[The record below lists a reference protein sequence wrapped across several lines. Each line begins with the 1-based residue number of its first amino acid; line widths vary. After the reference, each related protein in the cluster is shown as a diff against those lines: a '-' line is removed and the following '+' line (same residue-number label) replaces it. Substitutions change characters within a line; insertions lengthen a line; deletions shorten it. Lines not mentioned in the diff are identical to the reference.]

1 MNTNPRKTEPPRFLS
16 GWKEIAS
23 YLSKGVRTVQ
33 RYERYLGLPVRRP
46 AGKSRGSVVATRAE
60 LDAWVSASPIR
71 EAFHLA
77 KPPEQA
83 RYRDSAATLTKGL
96 AEMQRLRE
104 QMIFLRS
111 EIITTVYLLKATVE
125 GLQSEI
131 NGQTDEGRP
140 PLPILDIKSQ
150 TEGYTRFDTRACQE
164 AKSQLT
170 SQRV

>member
-1 MNTNPRKTEPPRFLS
+1 VKVIMNTNPRKTEPPRFLS

-77 KPPEQA
+77 KPLEQT
-83 RYRDSAATLTKGL
+83 RYRDSAAALTKGL

-104 QMIFLRS
+104 QMISLRS
-111 EIITTVYLLKATVE
+111 EITTTVYLLKATVE
-125 GLQSEI
+125 GLQSEMS
-131 NGQTDEGRP
+131 GPMERGTP
-140 PLPILDIKSQ
+140 PLAILDIESQ
-150 TEGYTRFDTRACQE
+150 VEGTFGLAGAHARKQRA
-164 AKSQLT
+164 S
-170 SQRV
+170 